1 MVNGEWKKAGE
12 RTISANHYQLTIDH
26 YQGLG
31 QGKNIGKQH
40 DGAKVQDRDYRCHGS
55 FFSNLWNVKVFHVLD
70 LMVKTFN
77 GPRFQW
83 VRLI

>member
-1 MVNGEWKKAGE
+1 MDKDYRGTTSV
-12 RTISANHYQLTIDH
+12 SLYQLTLTIP
-26 YQGLG
+26 GLG

-40 DGAKVQDRDYRCHGS
+40 DGAKVQDSDYRCHGS
-55 FFSNLWNVKVFHVLD
+55 FFSNMWNVKVFHVLD